1 MGPMRLFALWV
12 LFLALF
18 AGEALAQSSFYETP
32 AGAGAP
38 GTIIAQE
45 DMPGAAEGASATRVL
60 YRSTGLHGEAIA
72 VSGVI
77 IVPAGQPPAGG
88 WPVIAWAHPTS
99 GVVPRCAP
107 SMAHFFFRQVQ
118 GLKEMLDEGYVV
130 AATDYP
136 GLGTPGPHPYLVG
149 VSEARAV
156 LDSVRAARAL
166 ANTSDRFAVWGHSQG
181 GQASLFTGLLAKSY
195 APELQ
200 LVGVAAAAPATDLK
214 TLLSDDIAT
223 AGGRNLTAMTFYSWS
238 RVFDAPIDTIVDAS
252 AMPAMDA
259 LSNECIENIFDIIE
273 RHYTEG
279 PLAKAF
285 LANPAFAS
293 IKPWSDL
300 LAQNTP
306 GTLPS
311 GIPVFLSQGPA
322 DGLVRPTVTQAYFKS
337 LCRGGSSVTLDLLPG
352 VTHAYA
358 AKKSAQ
364 SAIAWITDRFN
375 GASPPSDC

>member
-1 MGPMRLFALWV
+1 MRLTALVIFFAAFCSQAV
-12 LFLALF
+12 
-18 AGEALAQSSFYETP
+18 AQSKFYDLP
-32 AGAGAP
+32 SSDGAP
-38 GTIIAQE
+38 GTVIAQE
-45 DMPGAAEGASATRVL
+45 EMSGAPEGATATRVL
-60 YRSTGLHGEAIA
+60 YRSTGLKGETIA
-72 VSGVI
+72 VSGVV
-77 IVPAGQPPAGG
+77 IVPEGAPPPGG

-107 SMAHFFFRQVQ
+107 SMAHFFFSQVQ
-118 GLKEMLDEGYVV
+118 GLKELLDKGYVV

-166 ANTSDRFAVWGHSQG
+166 ASTSSRFAVWGHSQG
-181 GQASLFTGLLAKSY
+181 GQASLFTGLLAKEY
-195 APELQ
+195 APDLQ

-238 RVFDAPIDTIVDAS
+238 RVFDAPIDRIVGAS
-252 AMPAMDA
+252 AIPAMDA
-259 LSNECIENIFDIIE
+259 LSNECIESIFDIIE
-273 RHYTEG
+273 RHYTER

-293 IKPWSDL
+293 IEPWAAL

-306 GTLPS
+306 GPLPPE
-311 GIPVFLSQGPA
+311 IPVFLSQGTA
-322 DGLVRPTVTQAYFKS
+322 DGLVRPDVTEAYFKS
-337 LCRGGSSVTLDLLPG
+337 LCRGGSAVALDMLPG

-358 AKKSAQ
+358 AKKSAAA
-364 SAIAWITDRFN
+364 AIAWMTDRFD
-375 GASPPSDC
+375 GVPPPSNC

>member
-1 MGPMRLFALWV
+1 MRL
-12 LFLALF
+12 LALCLLCLASI
-18 AGEALAQSSFYETP
+18 AGDALAQSPLYESP
-32 AGAGAP
+32 AGTGSA

-45 DMPGAAEGASATRVL
+45 SMPGAPEGASATRVL
-60 YRSTGLHGEAIA
+60 YRSTGLHREIIA

-77 IVPAGQPPAGG
+77 IVPVGDPPAGG

-99 GVVPRCAP
+99 GVVSRCAP

-149 VSEARAV
+149 ISEARAV
-156 LDSVRAARAL
+156 LDSVRAAHAL

-195 APELQ
+195 APELR

-252 AMPAMDA
+252 AMPAMNA
-259 LSNECIENIFDIIE
+259 LSNECIESLFDIIE
-273 RHYTEG
+273 RRYTER

-285 LANPAFAS
+285 LANPEFAS
-293 IKPWSDL
+293 IEPWSKL
-300 LAQNTP
+300 LTQNTP
-306 GTLPS
+306 GPLPP
-311 GIPVFLSQGPA
+311 GIPVFLSQGTA
-322 DGLVRPTVTQAYFKS
+322 DGLVRPAVTQAYFKS
-337 LCRGGSSVTLDLLPG
+337 LCRGGSAVTLDLLPG

-364 SAIAWITDRFN
+364 AAIAWITDRFN
-375 GASPPSDC
+375 GASAPSDC